1 MRATMA
7 FSKSPLSSLFSS
19 LMRSCRERGREGGR
33 EASVVGGTCVCD
45 VAVWMKSWAS
55 CQADKQETNR

>member
-19 LMRSCRERGREGGR
+19 LTRSCRERGGEGGKCGKC
-33 EASVVGGTCVCD
+33 GGWDMCV
-45 VAVWMKSWAS
+45 
-55 CQADKQETNR
+55 

>member
-19 LMRSCRERGREGGR
+19 LTRSCRERGGGGR
-33 EASVVGGTCVCD
+33 EGSVGSVVGGTCVCD
-45 VAVWMKSWAS
+45 VAVP
-55 CQADKQETNR
+55 CQADKQETDR